1 MSKRTTRK
9 GQVDIPDNM
18 RDGLGLTAG
27 DGVGLELNV
36 AGEVILRKSSST
48 KRRRHREEELRCR
61 AAELRSVLR
70 GLD

>member
-9 GQVDIPDNM
+9 GLVDIPDKM
-18 RDGLGLTAG
+18 RDGSGLTAG
-27 DGVGLELNV
+27 DGVALELNV

-48 KRRRHREEELRCR
+48 KRRRHREEELRCC
-61 AAELRSVLR
+61 AAELRSLLR